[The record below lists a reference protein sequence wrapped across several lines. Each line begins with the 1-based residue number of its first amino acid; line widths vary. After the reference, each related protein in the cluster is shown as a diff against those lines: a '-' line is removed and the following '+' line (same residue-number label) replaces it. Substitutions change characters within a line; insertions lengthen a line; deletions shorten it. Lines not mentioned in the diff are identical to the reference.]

1 MTDNKPMVALSF
13 DDLGIKDTILEQIKK
28 MGFLEPTPIQAKT
41 IPVGLSGQDVIGVAQ
56 TGTGKTFAFG
66 IPLMQRIG
74 VMGGRGLVLLPTREL
89 ALQVEDSFKKLG
101 TSLGLKTASFI
112 GGEAMERQ
120 LHALRKNPH
129 VIIATPG
136 RLTDYIKR
144 KFLNLND
151 INVLVLDE
159 ADMMLDMGFAPQ
171 VEEIL
176 SYIKHD
182 HQTMLFS
189 ATMPVSIVKLA
200 AKHMKLPVSIEAAPP
215 GTTAEKVDQEIYIMH
230 KDDRVKHLLKILEEY
245 KGQVLIFVRTK
256 YGVKGLVEHLNGL
269 GHKAEEIHSNLSL
282 SQRRRS
288 LSNFKTGVSRILVAT
303 DIAARGLDV
312 SGIELVVN
320 YHLPDKLSDYVH
332 RIGRTARAGKTGKAI
347 SFATPDQARDI
358 RDIEALI
365 SQSIPLQKFVE
376 LEQRGARTN
385 NSQRSNRGS
394 RGPRRDFRA
403 PDRYSRPA
411 NKFEAPRHDKPGVGV
426 VVDKNFDARES
437 FSAKPANSFNKRAD
451 SFKRR
456 DSRDTKSDS
465 FKKPFVKN
473 DQARNF
479 TAKSDFNFIEDRP
492 VVRKSPSKFTENKPS
507 RSFGDDRKPYAK
519 RDASSNGH
527 VSSYKSATPQANF
540 SKPARPFAK
549 KTGSTP
555 VRAKARFSK

>member
-1 MTDNKPMVALSF
+1 MTDNKPTVASGF

-28 MGFLEPTPIQAKT
+28 LGFTEPTPIQAKT
-41 IPVGLSGQDVIGVAQ
+41 IPIGLTGQDVIGVAQ

-74 VMGGRGLVLLPTREL
+74 AAGGRGLVLLPTREL

-120 LHALRKNPH
+120 LFALRKNPH

-144 KFLNLND
+144 RFLNLDD
-151 INVLVLDE
+151 IKVLVLDE

-200 AKHMKLPVSIEAAPP
+200 AKYMKMPVSIEAAPP
-215 GTTAEKVDQEIYIMH
+215 GTTVEKVDQEIYIIH
-230 KDDRVKHLLKILEEY
+230 KDDRVKHLLKILEDY

-256 YGVKGLVEHLNGL
+256 YGVKGLVEHLNSL

-288 LSNFKTGVSRILVAT
+288 LSNFKTGQSRILVAT

-312 SGIELVVN
+312 SGIEVVVN

-347 SFATPDQARDI
+347 SFATSDQARDI
-358 RDIEALI
+358 RDIETLI
-365 SQSIPLQKFVE
+365 SQKIPLNKFVE
-376 LEQRGARTN
+376 LEQHAPRSN
-385 NSQRSNRGS
+385 NSQRSNRG
-394 RGPRRDFRA
+394 GGAPRRDFRSS
-403 PDRYSRPA
+403 DRFSRPVS
-411 NKFEAPRHDKPGVGV
+411 KFEAPRRQDKPSVGII
-426 VVDKNFDARES
+426 VDKNFDARES
-437 FSAKPANSFNKRAD
+437 FSDKKAKPFNARVD

-456 DSRDTKSDS
+456 DSRDTKLDS
-465 FKKPFVKN
+465 FKKPFS
-473 DQARNF
+473 RNEGPKKF
-479 TAKSDFNFIEDRP
+479 SGKSDFNFIEELP
-492 VVRKSPSKFTENKPS
+492 VTRKNPSKFMETRPGNRFADSKTTLAGSVRSYKKEEAAKSDYSRPAS
-507 RSFGDDRKPYAK
+507 RSFTK
-519 RDASSNGH
+519 RSGNPRGA
-527 VSSYKSATPQANF
+527 
-540 SKPARPFAK
+540 ARSVK
-549 KTGSTP
+549 
-555 VRAKARFSK
+555 

>member
-1 MTDNKPMVALSF
+1 
-13 DDLGIKDTILEQIKK
+13 
-28 MGFLEPTPIQAKT
+28 
-41 IPVGLSGQDVIGVAQ
+41 
-56 TGTGKTFAFG
+56 
-66 IPLMQRIG
+66 
-74 VMGGRGLVLLPTREL
+74 
-89 ALQVEDSFKKLG
+89 
-101 TSLGLKTASFI
+101 
-112 GGEAMERQ
+112 MERQ
-120 LHALRKNPH
+120 LFALRKNPH

-200 AKHMKLPVSIEAAPP
+200 AKYMKLPVSIEAAPP

-230 KDDRVKHLLKILEEY
+230 KDDRVKHLLKILEDY

-288 LSNFKTGVSRILVAT
+288 LSNFKTGHSRILVAT

-365 SQSIPLQKFVE
+365 SQTIPLNKFVE
-376 LEQRGARTN
+376 LEQRGPRTI

-394 RGPRRDFRA
+394 RAPRRDFRGGN
-403 PDRYSRPA
+403 DRFSRPKA
-411 NKFEAPRHDKPGVGV
+411 NTEVAPRRDKPGVV
-426 VVDKNFDARES
+426 IDKNFDARES
-437 FSAKPANSFNKRAD
+437 FSARPAKPFNKRAD
-451 SFKRR
+451 SFK
-456 DSRDTKSDS
+456 
-465 FKKPFVKN
+465 KPFPKN
-473 DQARNF
+473 DGPKKSYG
-479 TAKSDFNFIEDRP
+479 KSDFNFIEDMP
-492 VVRKSPSKFTENKPS
+492 VARKSASQYGESKSGNRFNDTKK
-507 RSFGDDRKPYAK
+507 SFSKTSP
-519 RDASSNGH
+519 SSNGN
-527 VSSYKSATPQANF
+527 VSSYKSAKPQF
-540 SKPARPFAK
+540 DSARPASRSFTKRSGNPRGAAR
-549 KTGSTP
+549 ST
-555 VRAKARFSK
+555 K

>member
-1 MTDNKPMVALSF
+1 MTDNKPSVASGF

-41 IPVGLSGQDVIGVAQ
+41 IPVGLTGQDVIGVAQ

-120 LHALRKNPH
+120 LFALRKNPH

-189 ATMPVSIVKLA
+189 ATMPTAIVKLA
-200 AKHMKLPVSIEAAPP
+200 AKHMKMPVSIEAAPP

-230 KDDRVKHLLKILEEY
+230 KDDRVKHLLKILEDY

-288 LSNFKTGVSRILVAT
+288 LSNFKTGHSRILVAT

-365 SQSIPLQKFVE
+365 SQTIPLNKFVE
-376 LEQRGARTN
+376 LEQRGPRTI

-394 RGPRRDFRA
+394 RAPRRDFRGGG
-403 PDRYSRPA
+403 DRFSRPKT
-411 NKFEAPRHDKPGVGV
+411 NVEVAPRRDKPGVV
-426 VVDKNFDARES
+426 IDKNFDARES
-437 FSAKPANSFNKRAD
+437 FSARPAKPFNRRVD
-451 SFKRR
+451 SFKKR
-456 DSRDTKSDS
+456 DNRDNKLDS
-465 FKKPFVKN
+465 FKKPFS
-473 DQARNF
+473 RNEGPKKF
-479 TAKSDFNFIEDRP
+479 SGKSDFNFIEELP
-492 VVRKSPSKFTENKPS
+492 VSRKSSSKFMEARPSNRFADSKTVSAGSVRSYKTADNKSDHTRPAS
-507 RSFGDDRKPYAK
+507 RSFTK
-519 RDASSNGH
+519 RSGNPRGA
-527 VSSYKSATPQANF
+527 
-540 SKPARPFAK
+540 ARSVK
-549 KTGSTP
+549 
-555 VRAKARFSK
+555 